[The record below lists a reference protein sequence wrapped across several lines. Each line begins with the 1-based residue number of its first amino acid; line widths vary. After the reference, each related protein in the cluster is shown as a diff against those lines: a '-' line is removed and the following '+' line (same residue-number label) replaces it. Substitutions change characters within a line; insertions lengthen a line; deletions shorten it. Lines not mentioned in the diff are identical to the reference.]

1 MTHPHSFFQ
10 CICQFFK
17 RMNLPITQNRLC
29 QIVVVSVFSS
39 QHTIHATVTRCLT
52 CGLPLRLLNQNC
64 EFKASRVFDN
74 TLFIGWH
81 RDAGMHRPKNALARR
96 NSPFLP
102 NFSPPPA
109 PMFFPTPAPLPSNGP
124 LHPPSPGSPPPL
136 VGEDMATTDSHES
149 MLAA

>member
-10 CICQFFK
+10 CICQFSK

-52 CGLPLRLLNQNC
+52 CGLPLRLGNQNC

-102 NFSPPPA
+102 NFPPPPV
-109 PMFFPTPAPLPSNGP
+109 PMFFPNSGPASLQWSAAPTVPWITATPGRRR
-124 LHPPSPGSPPPL
+124 HG
-136 VGEDMATTDSHES
+136 DH
-149 MLAA
+149 